1 MINLTP
7 QLPPQFPSLFSG
19 LSEQSIPTETVK
31 MKYYIDESTGEYWAY
46 VESTPEEEIRPGL
59 RRLTPEEEEEKFN
72 PKPTEEDL
80 VIQGRQELSQVLSS
94 KIAEKIQTYTDEKG
108 RTFQLDQTS
117 LIYMNGTITGLI
129 VQKDTTVEWILA
141 DNRTVNIP
149 AQEFVLIAQN
159 AMNHISKYKII
170 NRTLK
175 DQLLAATTLSDIE
188 AVKAQIEKL

>member
-1 MINLTP
+1 MIN
-7 QLPPQFPSLFSG
+7 LFSG
-19 LSEQSIPTETVK
+19 LSNMQTVPSETIK
-31 MKYYIDESTGEYWAY
+31 MKYYIEESTGEYWAY
-46 VESTPEEEIRPGL
+46 VDSTPEDEIKPGL
-59 RRLTPEEEEEKFN
+59 RRLTPEEEEERFN
-72 PKPTEEDL
+72 PKPTEEEL
-80 VIQGRQELSQVLSS
+80 VMQGKMELSKVLSD

-129 VQKDTTVEWILA
+129 VQEDSTVEWILA

-149 AQEFVLIAQN
+149 AKEFVMTAQN

-175 DQLLAATTLSDIE
+175 DQLQAATTMDDLE
-188 AVKAQIEKL
+188 AVKVQIEKL